1 MFGKRTFGSSAG
13 SRETGAG
20 AVPAREPETAY
31 TQPGQ
36 PELSENS
43 LKQPDKETKLSYKK
57 LIKFI

>member
-13 SRETGAG
+13 SGETGSG

-36 PELSENS
+36 PTLDET
-43 LKQPDKETKLSYKK
+43 KQKQLDKETKM
-57 LIKFI
+57 FF